1 MKQIL
6 ICIAILMLFF
16 GNIQN
21 IDAQVKKMRKSK
33 QKSAQLKPNSIREIK
48 LTIVYTQQYCGG
60 ANPPKQM
67 LEKLQAEKP
76 LQNTVLYFFEKKNE
90 TESILYTEIKTDI
103 DGKVSIELN
112 NNRTYCVVLRKDC
125 NCTIRYKTETESAE
139 TVIIKT
145 SELSAKEYNTIHIAK
160 GCGTLKYY

>member
-1 MKQIL
+1 ML
-6 ICIAILMLFF
+6 ILFF

-21 IDAQVKKMRKSK
+21 TDAQVKKKRRSK
-33 QKSAQLKPNSIREIK
+33 QKSVQVKPNSVKEIK
-48 LTIVYTQQYCGG
+48 LTVVYTQQYCGG

-67 LEKLQAEKP
+67 LEKLRAEKP

-90 TESILYTEIKTDI
+90 TESIFYKEIKTDI
-103 DGKVSIELN
+103 EGNAGIELN
-112 NNRTYCVVLRKDC
+112 NDKTYCVVLHKDC
-125 NCTIRYKTETESAE
+125 NCTIRYKSKTESAE

-145 SELSAKEYNTIHIAK
+145 TELSAKEYNTIHIAK